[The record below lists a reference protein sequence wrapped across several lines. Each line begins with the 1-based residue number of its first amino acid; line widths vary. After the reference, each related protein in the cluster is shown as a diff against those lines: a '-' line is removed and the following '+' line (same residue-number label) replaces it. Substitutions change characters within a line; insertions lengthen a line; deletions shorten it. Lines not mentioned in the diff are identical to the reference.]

1 MEEEK
6 ELKKQMT
13 KWLALALAVMLM
25 ISMTACG
32 NGNGGNSTEDV
43 MKAAQDALNEVSS
56 MRYDMVMDMNLSA
69 GGQTVESKTS
79 GQIAYNADPLAMEMK
94 MTMDMGAQGKVDM
107 LMYAGQDGDDLVMYM
122 SDGANWGKQTL
133 ADAAQLEQYNAQDSM
148 GIYLENIDSF
158 KEVGTEQVNGSD
170 AVKYE
175 GVIAND
181 ALNEVMAASG
191 VEEQL
196 AQYGLTGDEAA
207 AIYQDL
213 GDLPVAIWIDAESNL
228 PVKYEMD
235 MTAMMQTIM
244 TKIFENMDVATEDMD
259 LTVDKMFISMTLY
272 DFNNVGEIVIP
283 EEAKAAPEMDLGV

>member
-1 MEEEK
+1 M
-6 ELKKQMT
+6 KKSVT
-13 KWLALALAVMLM
+13 KWLALALVMMLM
-25 ISMTACG
+25 ISLTACG
-32 NGNGGNSTEDV
+32 GGGGNSTEDV
-43 MKAAQDALNEVSS
+43 MQAAQDALNEVSS

-69 GGQTVESKTS
+69 GGQTLVSNTT

-94 MTMDMGAQGKVDM
+94 MTMDMGAQGKADV
-107 LMYAGQDGDDLVMYM
+107 LMYANQEGDDLVMYM
-122 SDGANWGKQTL
+122 SDGANWGKQVL

-170 AVKYE
+170 AIKYE
-175 GVIAND
+175 GVISND

-191 VEEQL
+191 MEEQL
-196 AQYGLTGDEAA
+196 AQYGLTGDNAA

-213 GDLPVAIWIDAESNL
+213 GDLPVAIWIDSESNL

-235 MTAMMQTIM
+235 MTSMMQTIM
-244 TKIFENMDVATEDMD
+244 TKIFENMDAATEDMD

-272 DFNNVGEIVIP
+272 DFNNVGEIEIP

>member
-1 MEEEK
+1 VK
-6 ELKKQMT
+6 NVKKSVT
-13 KWLALALAVMLM
+13 KWLALALVMVLM
-25 ISMTACG
+25 ISLTACG
-32 NGNGGNSTEDV
+32 GGGGNSTEDV
-43 MKAAQDALNEVSS
+43 MQAAQDALNEVSS

-69 GGQTVESKTS
+69 GGQTLVSNTT

-94 MTMDMGAQGKVDM
+94 MTMDMGAQGKADV
-107 LMYAGQDGDDLVMYM
+107 LMYANQEGDDLVMYM
-122 SDGANWGKQTL
+122 SDGANWGKQVL

-170 AVKYE
+170 AIKYE
-175 GVIAND
+175 GVISND

-191 VEEQL
+191 MEEQL
-196 AQYGLTGDEAA
+196 AQYGLTGDNAA

-213 GDLPVAIWIDAESNL
+213 GDLPVAIWIDSESNL

-235 MTAMMQTIM
+235 MTSMMQTIM
-244 TKIFENMDVATEDMD
+244 TKIFENMDAATEDMD

-272 DFNNVGEIVIP
+272 DFNNVGEIEIP

>member
-1 MEEEK
+1 MK
-6 ELKKQMT
+6 GQMK
-13 KWLALALAVMLM
+13 KWLAFALVVMFM
-25 ISMTACG
+25 VSMTACG
-32 NGNGGNSTEDV
+32 GNGGNSTEDV

-69 GGQTVESKTS
+69 GGQTVESKTT
-79 GQIAYNADPLAMEMK
+79 GQIAYNADPLAMEMQ
-94 MTMDMGAQGKVDM
+94 MTVDMGAQGKVDM
-107 LMYAGQDGDDLVMYM
+107 LMYAGQEGDDLVMYM

-133 ADAAQLEQYNAQDSM
+133 TDAAQLEQYNAQDSM
-148 GIYLENIDSF
+148 EIYLENIDSF
-158 KEVGTEQVNGSD
+158 QEAGTEQVNGSD

-181 ALNEVMAASG
+181 ALNDVMAASG
-191 VEEQL
+191 MEEQL
-196 AQYGLTGDEAA
+196 AQYGLSGEEAA

-244 TKIFENMDVATEDMD
+244 TKMFENMDMAAEDVD
-259 LTVDKMFISMTLY
+259 LTVDNMFISMTLY
-272 DFNNVGEIVIP
+272 DFNNVGEIQIP